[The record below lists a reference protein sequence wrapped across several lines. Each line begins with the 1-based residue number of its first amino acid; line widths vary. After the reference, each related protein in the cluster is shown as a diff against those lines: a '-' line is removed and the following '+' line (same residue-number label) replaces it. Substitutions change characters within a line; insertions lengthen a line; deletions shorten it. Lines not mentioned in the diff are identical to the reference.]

1 MSCDVVVRVAGAD
14 DAPAVATLRS
24 LWSTGAPGDAH
35 FDREMAAWLALEG
48 ERRTVW
54 LATVGG
60 APVGMATMLEYRRM
74 PRPGRRDSRWGYIGN
89 MFVREDARNRGIGS
103 TLLATIVAA
112 ADERGY
118 ARLVLSP
125 SARAVPFYERAG
137 FVVPDAAAGDHRL
150 MVRPARPDRAA

>member
-24 LWSTGAPGDAH
+24 LWSTGEPSDAD

-48 ERRTVW
+48 ERRFVW
-54 LATVGG
+54 LATVDGG
-60 APVGMATMLEYRRM
+60 PVGMATMLEYRRM
-74 PRPGRRDSRWGYIGN
+74 PRPGRLDSRWGYVGN

-103 TLLATIVAA
+103 ALLAAIVAA
-112 ADERGY
+112 ADVRGY

-125 SARAVPFYERAG
+125 SPRAVPFYERAG
-137 FVVPDAAAGDHRL
+137 FVVPDAAAGGHRL
-150 MVRPARPDRAA
+150 MVRPGTA